1 MRQQYFENFEAE
13 FDSSERLLK
22 VGSVFQLKEERHFLL
37 GQIGKLT
44 GEMMRRGDTLL
55 AYEIAENKRN
65 LRKLES
71 RIKELGEELC
81 VA

>member
-1 MRQQYFENFEAE
+1 MNNQYFLDYGLEI
-13 FDSSERLLK
+13 DSSERLLK
-22 VGSVFQLKEERHFLL
+22 VGSIFQLREECHFLR

-44 GEMMRRGDTLL
+44 GEMMKRGDTLL

-71 RIKELGEELC
+71 RIKEMREELC
-81 VA
+81 A